1 MAVNRSASARAGGS
15 EDEDLLLR
23 VAWYYYKDQLTQAEI
38 AQRLSV
44 SRATAARL
52 LERARARGI
61 VKIEISTDRLSA
73 FQLSQQVRERFR
85 LRDVLVVPGLDGD
98 ASPAAVNTRV
108 AQGAAQYL
116 NTHLRPGVVVGVGW
130 GDTVARTL
138 LSTNREVFDGVTLV
152 TLTGG
157 VDGYLR
163 AAAGG
168 GMNGVADQLNVMPAP
183 LLASSPAVA
192 ATLREE
198 AAVRAV
204 MERAQQADVTL
215 IGIGAV
221 IPDASI
227 MLMGLQTADQLRGYA
242 AQGATGD
249 ILGELYDDRGRVLAL
264 DLHEIRIGIPI
275 ASLRDMRL
283 VVAAAGGLVKV
294 PAILGALRGG
304 YVDVLVT
311 SEDVAQAL
319 LRAPA

>member
-1 MAVNRSASARAGGS
+1 
-15 EDEDLLLR
+15 
-23 VAWYYYKDQLTQAEI
+23 
-38 AQRLSV
+38 
-44 SRATAARL
+44 
-52 LERARARGI
+52 
-61 VKIEISTDRLSA
+61 
-73 FQLSQQVRERFR
+73 
-85 LRDVLVVPGLDGD
+85 
-98 ASPAAVNTRV
+98 
-108 AQGAAQYL
+108 
-116 NTHLRPGVVVGVGW
+116 
-130 GDTVARTL
+130 
-138 LSTNREVFDGVTLV
+138 VFDGVTLV